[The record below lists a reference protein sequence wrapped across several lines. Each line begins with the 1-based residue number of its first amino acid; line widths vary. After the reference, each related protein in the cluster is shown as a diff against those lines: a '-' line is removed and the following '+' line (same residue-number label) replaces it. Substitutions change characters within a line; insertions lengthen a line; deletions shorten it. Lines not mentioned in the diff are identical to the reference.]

1 MRGKAIARI
10 VLFSMIALVLLCVLL
25 AGLGLS
31 SFAKPV
37 SSQIVSVQSTGSE
50 HEFAPGEVS
59 SIFISWASGDIDIQP
74 ADQDTVTVIEE
85 RSGGS
90 SMVVRHLGSTLEI
103 EAGES
108 KWRLGVGKSTQ
119 KDLSIRVPRDW
130 LCQSLE
136 ISAAAADIRVDGLP
150 ITNVVLNTASV
161 NCAFTDCTVE
171 KMQVNAVS
179 GDLDYSGV
187 LNKLELKGAS
197 ADCNLWLSDAPAAIG
212 MNTASGDLNLTLPD
226 NCGFT
231 LDRSSLSGAF
241 QSDFATT
248 TENDR
253 IVCGD
258 GACQITFSSFSGD
271 INIRRK

>member
-1 MRGKAIARI
+1 MKGKAIARI

-37 SSQIVSVQSTGSE
+37 SPQVVSVQSTGSE
-50 HEFAPGEVS
+50 HEFAPGEIS
-59 SIFISWASGDIDIQP
+59 SIIITRASGDIDIQP

-136 ISAAAADIRVDGLP
+136 ISAAAAGI
-150 ITNVVLNTASV
+150 
-161 NCAFTDCTVE
+161 
-171 KMQVNAVS
+171 
-179 GDLDYSGV
+179 
-187 LNKLELKGAS
+187 
-197 ADCNLWLSDAPAAIG
+197 
-212 MNTASGDLNLTLPD
+212 
-226 NCGFT
+226 
-231 LDRSSLSGAF
+231 
-241 QSDFATT
+241 
-248 TENDR
+248 
-253 IVCGD
+253 
-258 GACQITFSSFSGD
+258 
-271 INIRRK
+271 

>member
-1 MRGKAIARI
+1 MKRSAIIRI
-10 VLFSMIALVLLCVLL
+10 ILFSLIALVLLCVLL

-31 SFAKPV
+31 SSAKPV

-50 HEFAPGEVS
+50 YEFAPGEVS
-59 SIFISWASGDIDIQP
+59 EIFISWASGDIDIQP
-74 ADQDTVTVIEE
+74 ADQDTVTVSEE

-90 SMVVRHLGSTLEI
+90 SMVVRHRGSTLEI

-108 KWRLGVGKSTQ
+108 KWGIGFGKSTQ
-119 KDLSIRVPRDW
+119 KDLTVRVPRDW
-130 LCQSLE
+130 LCQRLE
-136 ISAAAADIRVDGLP
+136 VSVASADVSVENMSVTSVA
-150 ITNVVLNTASV
+150 LNTASGD
-161 NCAFTDCTVE
+161 CAFTDCAVE
-171 KMQVNAVS
+171 KMQVNTAS
-179 GDLDYSGV
+179 GDLDYTGT
-187 LNKLELKGAS
+187 LQRLEWKGAS
-197 ADCNLWLSDAPAAIG
+197 ADCNLRLGDAPASIE

-231 LDRSSLSGAF
+231 LDRSSLSGVF